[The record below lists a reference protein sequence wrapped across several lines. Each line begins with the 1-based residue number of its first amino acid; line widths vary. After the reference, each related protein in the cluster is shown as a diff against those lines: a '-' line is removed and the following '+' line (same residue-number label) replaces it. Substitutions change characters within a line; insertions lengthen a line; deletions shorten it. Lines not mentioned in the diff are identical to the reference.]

1 MFESQTTEYKQQP
14 MSNEIQIKN
23 TQLERSQD
31 YEQLV
36 DQISTL
42 WDRTKENAVF
52 AVNSELLMANWQT
65 GQYIVEFEQGGKLK
79 ARYGEQLITNLA
91 KDLTRLKGRGFSR
104 SNLIYMRKLYLTF
117 PKSETLSHQLT
128 WSHYFEIVQPETAR
142 IGKR

>member
-1 MFESQTTEYKQQP
+1 MESQTTEYKQQP
-14 MSNEIQIKN
+14 MSNEIEIKK
-23 TQLERSQD
+23 TQSERPQD

-42 WDRTKENAVF
+42 WDRAKENAVF

-65 GQYIVEFEQGGKLK
+65 GQYIVEFEQGGKSK

-117 PKSETLSHQLT
+117 PKSETLSHQLI
-128 WSHYFEIVQPETAR
+128 WSHY
-142 IGKR
+142 